1 MWPFPEPRPLWRRGE
16 AAAARH
22 LQWKGFRILARNARF
37 GHNEVDI
44 IARDGDTTVFVEV
57 RTRESAD
64 PMPPED
70 SITYPKRRH
79 LRAAARMY
87 LSRQPDPDQYFR
99 FDVVGVVM
107 PEHGKPGIT
116 HYPDAFRMDE

>member
-1 MWPFPEPRPLWRRGE
+1 MWPFPDSRPLWVRGE

-22 LQWKGFRILARNARF
+22 LRWRGFRILAHNARF
-37 GHNEVDI
+37 GHNEEDI
-44 IARDGDTTVFVEV
+44 IAQDGDTTVYVEV
-57 RTRESAD
+57 RTRASAEV
-64 PMPPED
+64 MPPED

-79 LRAAARMY
+79 LRAAARSY
-87 LSRQPDPDQYFR
+87 LSRHPDPERYFR

-107 PEHGKPGIT
+107 PAHGKPEIA

>member
-1 MWPFPEPRPLWRRGE
+1 MWPFPDTRPLWRRGE

-22 LQWKGFRILARNARF
+22 LWWKGFRIMERNARF

-44 IARDGDTTVFVEV
+44 IALDGDTTVFVEV
-57 RTRESAD
+57 RTRASAD
-64 PMPPED
+64 PIPPED

-87 LSRQPDPDQYFR
+87 LSRHPDPERYFR
-99 FDVVGVVM
+99 FDVVGVIL
-107 PEHGKPGIT
+107 PEHGKATIT